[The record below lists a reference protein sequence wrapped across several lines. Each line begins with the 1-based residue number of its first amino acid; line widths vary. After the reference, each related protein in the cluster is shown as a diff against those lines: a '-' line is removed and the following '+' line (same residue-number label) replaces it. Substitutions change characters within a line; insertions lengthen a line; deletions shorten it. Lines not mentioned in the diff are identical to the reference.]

1 MIRVMLN
8 LMMDPCS
15 NAYSTL
21 GAVALGW
28 KGQYCN
34 RTRGH
39 LKICMTY
46 MTWVVCLVIQK
57 PAISKSASD
66 KGIRSTS
73 TIGVKKPR
81 PSQSL
86 SGPSLFEMLK
96 KQSKELEQDLK
107 KSTTSP
113 ITKKW
118 ASNTEAFSMFATKKS
133 VIPFRRKL

>member
-1 MIRVMLN
+1 
-8 LMMDPCS
+8 
-15 NAYSTL
+15 
-21 GAVALGW
+21 
-28 KGQYCN
+28 
-34 RTRGH
+34 
-39 LKICMTY
+39 MTY
-46 MTWVVCLVIQK
+46 LTWVVCLVIQK
-57 PAISKSASD
+57 AGISKSVSD

-73 TIGVKKPR
+73 TIGVKKQR
-81 PSQSL
+81 PTQAP

-107 KSTTSP
+107 KNTTSA